1 VPVEAV
7 EQHDHHVTRQC
18 HRRIMPAVAT
28 VCAMEIRRDELVAAQ
43 YFLAVAGV
51 AAMRRIL
58 TTPSEVWPRLED
70 ARRVIE
76 HLDEF
81 PQDIR
86 IPIVEYDV
94 VEGYEQWAPI
104 YDAGPN
110 AATELDSHVVRGL
123 LEGLP
128 AGRAIDVACGTG
140 RQSHLLAE
148 LGHSVEGVDLN
159 DTMLAIARERVPE
172 ARFQQGTFD
181 ALPFEDGAFDIA
193 VSSLALTHI
202 PDLDPALSEMARV
215 VRPGGHAVLS
225 DMHPEIVRL
234 GITAGFRTGEAESL
248 ALGHVPNLQHEISA
262 YVNGFVAAGWEIE
275 ACVESV
281 MPEEAIVG
289 VPAYPVVP
297 DAVRGAFEG
306 VPFLIAWKVRRR
318 G

>member
-1 VPVEAV
+1 
-7 EQHDHHVTRQC
+7 
-18 HRRIMPAVAT
+18 MPAVAT
-28 VCAMEIRRDELVAAQ
+28 VCAMVVRRDELIAAQ

-51 AAMRRIL
+51 AAMRKIL
-58 TTPSEVWPRLED
+58 LTPSEVLPRLED

-81 PQDIR
+81 PQNLR
-86 IPIVEYDV
+86 IPVVEFEI
-94 VEGYEQWAPI
+94 VEGYDNWAPI

-110 AATELDSHVVRGL
+110 AATELDSDVVRVL

-128 AGRAIDVACGTG
+128 PGRAIDVACGTG
-140 RQSHLLAE
+140 RQSRLLAE
-148 LGHSVEGVDLN
+148 LGHSVEGIDLN
-159 DTMLAIARERVPE
+159 ETMLALAREHVPD
-172 ARFQQGTFD
+172 AHFQQATFD
-181 ALPFEDGAFDIA
+181 ALPFDDESFDIA
-193 VSSLALTHI
+193 VSSLALTHV
-202 PDLDPALSEMARV
+202 PDLGPALAEMARV
-215 VRPGGHAVLS
+215 VRPGGYAVLS

-234 GITAGFRTGEAESL
+234 GITAGFRTGDGDSL
-248 ALGHVPNLQHEISA
+248 ALGHVPNLQHEIGA
-262 YVNGFVAAGWEIE
+262 YVNGFVAAGWEIC

-306 VPFLIAWKVRRR
+306 VPFLIAWKLRRS